1 MNRVIIRGEALL
13 ALIPDMHE
21 VKSLRRSSIV
31 SAPTTLLDIRPC
43 LVVVATL
50 QCSQT
55 NSFIRSFFCSL
66 ARPRVSSSFFL
77 STYRRTTIEFYE
89 RILCI
94 GSDGIYDSIYESKV
108 ACIEAVD
115 GRLRRNRREKEAKRT
130 KKKKKLDRNIKL
142 ESKNRWSQSLI
153 KLTKS

>member
-13 ALIPDMHE
+13 ALIPDIHE

-66 ARPRVSSSFFL
+66 ARPRVSSSFF
-77 STYRRTTIEFYE
+77 SFDIPTNDN
-89 RILCI
+89 RILRAYPLHRKRWNI
-94 GSDGIYDSIYESKV
+94 RQHIRVESSMYR
-108 ACIEAVD
+108 
-115 GRLRRNRREKEAKRT
+115 GG
-130 KKKKKLDRNIKL
+130 
-142 ESKNRWSQSLI
+142 
-153 KLTKS
+153 

>member
-66 ARPRVSSSFFL
+66 ARPRVSSSFF
-77 STYRRTTIEFYE
+77 SFDIPTIEFYE

-115 GRLRRNRREKEAKRT
+115 GRLRRN
-130 KKKKKLDRNIKL
+130 
-142 ESKNRWSQSLI
+142 
-153 KLTKS
+153 